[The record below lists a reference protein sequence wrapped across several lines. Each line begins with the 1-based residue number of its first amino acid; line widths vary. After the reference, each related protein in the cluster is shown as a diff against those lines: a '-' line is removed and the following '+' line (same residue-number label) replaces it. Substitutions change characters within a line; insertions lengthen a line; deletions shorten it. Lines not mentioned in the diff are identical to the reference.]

1 MRVKHQ
7 IIKVSITGPELPIA
21 TRVFNMNV
29 KK

>member
-1 MRVKHQ
+1 MREKYQ
-7 IIKVSITGPELPIA
+7 ILKVSITESELPIA